1 MKLTEKEFI
10 KADGTV
16 IKLTPEWI
24 STKLGEVYELSH
36 LDKIDQ
42 ERLHYGYMTEALVS
56 FLETTDEKG
65 VPFFERVE
73 LKSIDVGNNRISNLL
88 NQRIILDKPSKIER
102 ENFYHDF
109 KLWPTIYSDEKKIDD
124 IVVKVHSEF
133 TLCNREGDLELH
145 FNDNLVELN
154 VFELINSY
162 DKKEIY
168 NFTFEDNV
176 ASSVIISEMNQPFW
190 TNNKALDNIDVAF
203 EAKKEASIVLESSAI
218 NMMVDDRENFTFNP
232 IKVGDYFALIDSQ
245 INFDR
250 ESLKNRE
257 VELDTDFFYL
267 KNSSISFE
275 GANKEKVGLY
285 TRGATTLDDCEITC
299 VDYSFINKT
308 ISTQVIG
315 GEAQKTKIK
324 LENAVINSGV
334 SYYSNVKYDFSTFE
348 IINSK
353 LENGGD
359 EILSLANS
367 ISITNSTIKNTLK
380 LTNVVIENADVDG
393 LILINN
399 SNKEKAFSVVPAIKV
414 AWSIDPASNCDKND
428 SRITIKNCS
437 VKLEKEDSQFY
448 LNVYGNVSMSNSN
461 FEGNVDLKTHTLYP
475 YEAIRI
481 RDLNLDDPSKNF
493 VLFDYGNEFNIDINI
508 DNSSFINAD
517 FSVSSVSN
525 ETIFPNDGEKNPEES
540 SVWDDSNYH
549 RRVDINRSEISGS
562 VDLIETSLIED
573 SVINGGYLYNV
584 SEVKRSY
591 LDRYNVANEKE
602 EVIIDFNSK
611 QAEEPADTK
620 ISRDNMAFEVL

>member
-1 MKLTEKEFI
+1 MKLSEKTLTI
-10 KADGTV
+10 KDGGTLT
-16 IKLTPEWI
+16 LTPEWI

-36 LDKIDQ
+36 MDKIDQ

-73 LKSIDVGNNRISNLL
+73 FKSIDVGNNRICNLL
-88 NQRIILDKPSKIER
+88 NQKVILDKPSKIER

-190 TNNKALDNIDVAF
+190 SNNKALDNIDVAF

-232 IKVGDYFALIDSQ
+232 IKVGDYFSLIDSQ
-245 INFDR
+245 ITFDR

-315 GEAQKTKIK
+315 GEAQKTKVRF
-324 LENAVINSGV
+324 ENATIDSSL
-334 SYYSNVKYDFSTFE
+334 SYYSDVKYDFSTFE

-359 EILSLANS
+359 EILSLANG

-380 LTNVVIENADVDG
+380 LANVLIENADIDNLVLENNGKDHDSFLVQTSTVDG
-393 LILINN
+393 
-399 SNKEKAFSVVPAIKV
+399 
-414 AWSIDPASNCDKND
+414 DKK
-428 SRITIKNCS
+428 SQGRITLNNCVVNVDDYFSIS
-437 VKLEKEDSQFY
+437 VH
-448 LNVYGNVSMSNSN
+448 GNFSASNSN
-461 FEGNVDLKTHTLYP
+461 FFGVNNFYSSLEDDRLL
-475 YEAIRI
+475 RI
-481 RDLNLDDPSKNF
+481 RSDVNL
-493 VLFDYGNEFNIDINI
+493 DINI
-508 DNSSFINAD
+508 VNSNFKNAKVYAIGLLTNKGWENPD
-517 FSVSSVSN
+517 YRQTLTIHGSELTGENELRETTLVLNSVLQN
-525 ETIFPNDGEKNPEES
+525 ATLANA
-540 SVWDDSNYH
+540 
-549 RRVDINRSEISGS
+549 SEIKNSFLKEVAKDYETPTVIEGLNFAADELKKD
-562 VDLIETSLIED
+562 VGQANNDLEIL
-573 SVINGGYLYNV
+573 
-584 SEVKRSY
+584 
-591 LDRYNVANEKE
+591 
-602 EVIIDFNSK
+602 
-611 QAEEPADTK
+611 
-620 ISRDNMAFEVL
+620 

>member
-1 MKLTEKEFI
+1 MKLQNKEFI

-73 LKSIDVGNNRISNLL
+73 LKSIDVGNNRICNLL
-88 NQRIILDKPSKIER
+88 NQKVILDKPSKIER

-190 TNNKALDNIDVAF
+190 SNNKALENIDVAF

-218 NMMVDDRENFTFNP
+218 NMMIGDRENFTFNP

-315 GEAQKTKIK
+315 GEAQKTKVRF
-324 LENAVINSGV
+324 ENATIDSGV
-334 SYYSNVKYDFSTFE
+334 SYYSDVKYDFSTFE

-353 LENGGD
+353 IENEGD
-359 EILSLANS
+359 EILSLANG

-380 LTNVVIENADVDG
+380 LANVLIENADIDNLVLENKGKDHDSFLVQTSTVDG
-393 LILINN
+393 
-399 SNKEKAFSVVPAIKV
+399 
-414 AWSIDPASNCDKND
+414 DKK
-428 SRITIKNCS
+428 SQGRITLNNCVVNVDDYFSIS
-437 VKLEKEDSQFY
+437 VH
-448 LNVYGNVSMSNSN
+448 GNFSASNSN
-461 FEGNVDLKTHTLYP
+461 FFGINNFYSSLEDDRLL
-475 YEAIRI
+475 RI
-481 RDLNLDDPSKNF
+481 RSDVNL
-493 VLFDYGNEFNIDINI
+493 DINI
-508 DNSSFINAD
+508 INSNFKNAKLYAIGLLTNKEWEKPRL
-517 FSVSSVSN
+517 SSN
-525 ETIFPNDGEKNPEES
+525 A
-540 SVWDDSNYH
+540 YH
-549 RRVDINRSEISGS
+549 PWLRA
-562 VDLIETSLIED
+562 
-573 SVINGGYLYNV
+573 
-584 SEVKRSY
+584 
-591 LDRYNVANEKE
+591 DRG
-602 EVIIDFNSK
+602 
-611 QAEEPADTK
+611 
-620 ISRDNMAFEVL
+620 

>member
-1 MKLTEKEFI
+1 MKLQNKEFI

-73 LKSIDVGNNRISNLL
+73 LKSIDVGNNRICNLL
-88 NQRIILDKPSKIER
+88 NQRIIFDKPSKIER

-190 TNNKALDNIDVAF
+190 SNNKALDNIDVAF

-218 NMMVDDRENFTFNP
+218 NMMVNDRENFTFNP

-308 ISTQVIG
+308 ISTKVIG

-324 LENAVINSGV
+324 LENAVIDSSI
-334 SYYSNVKYDFSTFE
+334 SYYSDVKYDFSTFE

-353 LENGGD
+353 IENRGD
-359 EILSLANS
+359 EILSLANG
-367 ISITNSTIKNTLK
+367 ISTTNSTIKNTLK
-380 LTNVVIENADVDG
+380 LANAIIENADIDNLVLENKGKDHDSFLIQTSTVDG
-393 LILINN
+393 DKKSQGRITL
-399 SNKEKAFSVVPAIKV
+399 
-414 AWSIDPASNCDKND
+414 SNCVVNVDD
-428 SRITIKNCS
+428 YFSIS
-437 VKLEKEDSQFY
+437 VH
-448 LNVYGNVSMSNSN
+448 GNFSASNSN
-461 FEGNVDLKTHTLYP
+461 FFGVNNFYSSLEDDRLL
-475 YEAIRI
+475 RI
-481 RDLNLDDPSKNF
+481 RSDVNL
-493 VLFDYGNEFNIDINI
+493 DINI
-508 DNSSFINAD
+508 INSNFKNAKVYAIGLLTNKEWENPDYRQTLTIHGSELTGENELRETTLVLNSVLQNATLINASEIKNS
-517 FSVSSVSN
+517 FLKEVAKNYEMPTTIEGVNLVANEPKREVGQVSN
-525 ETIFPNDGEKNPEES
+525 E
-540 SVWDDSNYH
+540 
-549 RRVDINRSEISGS
+549 
-562 VDLIETSLIED
+562 IEAL
-573 SVINGGYLYNV
+573 
-584 SEVKRSY
+584 
-591 LDRYNVANEKE
+591 
-602 EVIIDFNSK
+602 
-611 QAEEPADTK
+611 
-620 ISRDNMAFEVL
+620 

>member
-1 MKLTEKEFI
+1 MKLQNKEFI

-36 LDKIDQ
+36 LDRIDQ

-73 LKSIDVGNNRISNLL
+73 LKSIDVGNNRICNLL
-88 NQRIILDKPSKIER
+88 NQKVILDKPSKIER

-133 TLCNREGDLELH
+133 ALCNREGDLELH

-154 VFELINSY
+154 VFELINS
-162 DKKEIY
+162 DNKKEIY
-168 NFTFEDNV
+168 HFTFEDNV

-218 NMMVDDRENFTFNP
+218 NMMIDDRENFTFDP
-232 IKVGDYFALIDSQ
+232 IKIGDYFALIDSQ

-308 ISTQVIG
+308 ISTKVIG

-324 LENAVINSGV
+324 LENATIDSGV
-334 SYYSNVKYDFSTFE
+334 SYYSDVKYDFSTFE

-353 LENGGD
+353 IENEGD
-359 EILSLANS
+359 EILSLANG
-367 ISITNSTIKNTLK
+367 ISITNSTIKNTLRLANAFIK
-380 LTNVVIENADVDG
+380 NADIDN
-393 LILINN
+393 LILEN
-399 SNKEKAFSVVPAIKV
+399 
-414 AWSIDPASNCDKND
+414 KND
-428 SRITIKNCS
+428 EKETFLLTPDHDTNRLTAGDRIVIKNCEVRLGKDDNFS
-437 VKLEKEDSQFY
+437 INAAGHLEF
-448 LNVYGNVSMSNSN
+448 MNSN
-461 FEGNVDLKTHTLYP
+461 FEGSFFLYTALKTPTKPIDVNQYDFANEIATMLY
-475 YEAIRI
+475 Y
-481 RDLNLDDPSKNF
+481 DQ
-493 VLFDYGNEFNIDINI
+493 FD
-508 DNSSFINAD
+508 
-517 FSVSSVSN
+517 
-525 ETIFPNDGEKNPEES
+525 
-540 SVWDDSNYH
+540 
-549 RRVDINRSEISGS
+549 VDH
-562 VDLIETSLIED
+562 
-573 SVINGGYLYNV
+573 NV
-584 SEVKRSY
+584 SLTLQATNSIFKNVSLDLSILNDEHKREENLILIDASEFSGPIELNGCYEVGNSY
-591 LDRYNVANEKE
+591 IKDVFTHNISSIKSSIICNKILKE
-602 EVIIDFNSK
+602 NSPTALIDFNFK
-611 QAEEPADTK
+611 QPEELADTK
-620 ISRDNMAFEVL
+620 ISKDNMNFEAL

>member
-1 MKLTEKEFI
+1 MKLKEKEFT

-36 LDKIDQ
+36 IDKIDQ

-73 LKSIDVGNNRISNLL
+73 LKSIDVGNNRICNLL
-88 NQRIILDKPSKIER
+88 NQRVILDKPSEIER

-133 TLCNREGDLELH
+133 ALCNREGDLELY
-145 FNDNLVELN
+145 FNDNPVELN
-154 VFELINSY
+154 IFELINSY

-168 NFTFEDNV
+168 NFNFEDNV

-190 TNNKALDNIDVAF
+190 SNNKALDNIDVAF

-218 NMMVDDRENFTFNP
+218 NMMIDDRENFTFNP

-245 INFDR
+245 ITFDR
-250 ESLKNRE
+250 ESLRNRE

-315 GEAQKTKIK
+315 GEAQKTKIR

-334 SYYSNVKYDFSTFE
+334 SYYSDVKYDFSTFE

-353 LENGGD
+353 IENEGD
-359 EILSLANS
+359 EILSLANG

-380 LTNVVIENADVDG
+380 LANAIIENADIDNLVLENKGKDHDSFLVQTSTVDG
-393 LILINN
+393 
-399 SNKEKAFSVVPAIKV
+399 
-414 AWSIDPASNCDKND
+414 DKK
-428 SRITIKNCS
+428 SQGRITLDNCI
-437 VKLEKEDSQFY
+437 V
-448 LNVYGNVSMSNSN
+448 NVDNRFSINIYGNFSASNSN
-461 FEGNVDLKTHTLYP
+461 FFGTNIFCSALEDSNFLFLKG
-475 YEAIRI
+475 
-481 RDLNLDDPSKNF
+481 DVNL
-493 VLFDYGNEFNIDINI
+493 DINI
-508 DNSSFINAD
+508 VNSSFKNVELYAAGLLSNKEWEDPDYRQTLTICGSELTGENELRETTLVLHSALQNVSLANA
-517 FSVSSVSN
+517 
-525 ETIFPNDGEKNPEES
+525 
-540 SVWDDSNYH
+540 
-549 RRVDINRSEISGS
+549 SEIKNSF
-562 VDLIETSLIED
+562 LKEIIKNYKMPTIIE
-573 SVINGGYLYNV
+573 
-584 SEVKRSY
+584 EVN
-591 LDRYNVANEKE
+591 LAANEPKKDVGQVTNE
-602 EVIIDFNSK
+602 MEI
-611 QAEEPADTK
+611 
-620 ISRDNMAFEVL
+620 L

>member
-24 STKLGEVYELSH
+24 SSKLGEVYELSH
-36 LDKIDQ
+36 MDKIDQ

-73 LKSIDVGNNRISNLL
+73 LKSIDVGNNRICNLL
-88 NQRIILDKPSKIER
+88 NQKVILDKPSKIER

-109 KLWPTIYSDEKKIDD
+109 KLWPTTYSDEKRIDD

-145 FNDNLVELN
+145 FNDDLVELN

-168 NFTFEDNV
+168 HFTFEDNV

-190 TNNKALDNIDVAF
+190 SNNKALDNIDVAF
-203 EAKKEASIVLESSAI
+203 EAKKEVSIVLESSAI
-218 NMMVDDRENFTFNP
+218 NMMIDDRENFTFNP

-245 INFDR
+245 ITFDR

-315 GEAQKTKIK
+315 GEAQKTKVRF
-324 LENAVINSGV
+324 ENATIDSGV
-334 SYYSNVKYDFSTFE
+334 SYYSDVKYDFSTFE

-353 LENGGD
+353 IENEGD
-359 EILSLANS
+359 EILSLANG
-367 ISITNSTIKNTLK
+367 ISIANSTIKNTLK
-380 LTNVVIENADVDG
+380 LANVLIENADIDNLVLENNGKDHDSFLVQTSTVDG
-393 LILINN
+393 
-399 SNKEKAFSVVPAIKV
+399 
-414 AWSIDPASNCDKND
+414 DKK
-428 SRITIKNCS
+428 SQGRITLNNCVVNVDDYFSIS
-437 VKLEKEDSQFY
+437 VH
-448 LNVYGNVSMSNSN
+448 GNFSASNSN
-461 FEGNVDLKTHTLYP
+461 FFGVNNFYSSLEDDRLL
-475 YEAIRI
+475 RI
-481 RDLNLDDPSKNF
+481 RSDVNLD
-493 VLFDYGNEFNIDINI
+493 IDIV
-508 DNSSFINAD
+508 NSNFKNTKLYAIGLLSNKEWENPDYRQTLTIHGSEMTGENELRETTLVLNSVLQNATLANASEIKNSFLKEVAKNYEMPTTIEGVNLVANEPKRE
-517 FSVSSVSN
+517 VGQVSN
-525 ETIFPNDGEKNPEES
+525 E
-540 SVWDDSNYH
+540 
-549 RRVDINRSEISGS
+549 
-562 VDLIETSLIED
+562 IEAL
-573 SVINGGYLYNV
+573 
-584 SEVKRSY
+584 
-591 LDRYNVANEKE
+591 
-602 EVIIDFNSK
+602 
-611 QAEEPADTK
+611 
-620 ISRDNMAFEVL
+620 

>member
-16 IKLTPEWI
+16 VKLIPEWI
-24 STKLGEVYELSH
+24 STKLGEVYELSC
-36 LDKIDQ
+36 LDRIDQ

-88 NQRIILDKPSKIER
+88 NQKVILDKPSKIER

-133 TLCNREGDLELH
+133 TLCNREGALELH
-145 FNDNLVELN
+145 FNDNLVEIN

-168 NFTFEDNV
+168 NFNFEDNV

-190 TNNKALDNIDVAF
+190 SNNKALDHIDVAF

-218 NMMVDDRENFTFNP
+218 NMMIDDRENFTFNP

-324 LENAVINSGV
+324 LENAVIDSGV

-353 LENGGD
+353 LENEGD
-359 EILSLANS
+359 EILSLTNG

-380 LTNVVIENADVDG
+380 LANAIIENADIDNLVLENKGKDHDSFLVQTSTVDG
-393 LILINN
+393 
-399 SNKEKAFSVVPAIKV
+399 
-414 AWSIDPASNCDKND
+414 DKK
-428 SRITIKNCS
+428 SQGRITLNNCVVNVDDYFSIS
-437 VKLEKEDSQFY
+437 VH
-448 LNVYGNVSMSNSN
+448 GNFSASNSN
-461 FEGNVDLKTHTLYP
+461 FFGINNFYSSLEDDHLL
-475 YEAIRI
+475 RI
-481 RDLNLDDPSKNF
+481 RSDTNL
-493 VLFDYGNEFNIDINI
+493 DINI
-508 DNSSFINAD
+508 VNSNFKNAKVYAIGLSTNKGWENPDYRQTLTIHGSELTGENELRETTLVLNSVLQNVILINA
-517 FSVSSVSN
+517 
-525 ETIFPNDGEKNPEES
+525 
-540 SVWDDSNYH
+540 
-549 RRVDINRSEISGS
+549 SEIKNSFLKEIAEDYEVS
-562 VDLIETSLIED
+562 TVIEGQNLTADEPKKDVGQI
-573 SVINGGYLYNV
+573 
-584 SEVKRSY
+584 
-591 LDRYNVANEKE
+591 ANEIE
-602 EVIIDFNSK
+602 
-611 QAEEPADTK
+611 A
-620 ISRDNMAFEVL
+620 L

>member
-24 STKLGEVYELSH
+24 SSKLGEVYELSH

-73 LKSIDVGNNRISNLL
+73 LKSIDVGNNRICNLL
-88 NQRIILDKPSKIER
+88 NQKVILDKPSKIER

-168 NFTFEDNV
+168 HFNFEDNA

-190 TNNKALDNIDVAF
+190 SNNKALDNIDVAF

-218 NMMVDDRENFTFNP
+218 NMMIDDRENFTFNP

-257 VELDTDFFYL
+257 VELDIDFFYL

-285 TRGATTLDDCEITC
+285 TRGAITLDDCEITC

-315 GEAQKTKIK
+315 GEAQKTKIR

-353 LENGGD
+353 LENEGD
-359 EILSLANS
+359 EILSLANG
-367 ISITNSTIKNTLK
+367 ISITNSTVKNTLK
-380 LTNVVIENADVDG
+380 LANVLIENADIDNLVLENKGKDHDSFLVQTSTVDG
-393 LILINN
+393 DKKSQGRITL
-399 SNKEKAFSVVPAIKV
+399 
-414 AWSIDPASNCDKND
+414 SNCVVNVDD
-428 SRITIKNCS
+428 HFSIS
-437 VKLEKEDSQFY
+437 VH
-448 LNVYGNVSMSNSN
+448 GNFSASNSN
-461 FEGNVDLKTHTLYP
+461 FFGVNNFYSSLEDDHLL
-475 YEAIRI
+475 RI
-481 RDLNLDDPSKNF
+481 RSDTNL
-493 VLFDYGNEFNIDINI
+493 DINI
-508 DNSSFINAD
+508 VNSNFKNAKVYAIGLSTNKGWENPD
-517 FSVSSVSN
+517 YRQTLTIHGSEMTGEN
-525 ETIFPNDGEKNPEES
+525 ELRETTLVLNSILQNATLANA
-540 SVWDDSNYH
+540 
-549 RRVDINRSEISGS
+549 SEIKNSFLKEVAKNYEMPTVIEGLNFAADELKKD
-562 VDLIETSLIED
+562 VGQANNDLEIL
-573 SVINGGYLYNV
+573 
-584 SEVKRSY
+584 
-591 LDRYNVANEKE
+591 
-602 EVIIDFNSK
+602 
-611 QAEEPADTK
+611 
-620 ISRDNMAFEVL
+620 

>member
-10 KADGTV
+10 KTDGTV

-65 VPFFERVE
+65 TPFFERVE
-73 LKSIDVGNNRISNLL
+73 LKSIDVGNNRICNLL
-88 NQRIILDKPSKIER
+88 NQKVILDKPSKIER

-109 KLWPTIYSDEKKIDD
+109 KLWPTTYSDEKRVDD

-145 FNDNLVELN
+145 FNDNFVELN
-154 VFELINSY
+154 VFELINSD

-168 NFTFEDNV
+168 HFTFEDNV

-190 TNNKALDNIDVAF
+190 SNNKALDNIDVAF

-232 IKVGDYFALIDSQ
+232 IKVGDYFTLIDSQ
-245 INFDR
+245 ITFDR
-250 ESLKNRE
+250 ESLRNRE

-353 LENGGD
+353 LENEGD
-359 EILSLANS
+359 EILSLANGIVINS
-367 ISITNSTIKNTLK
+367 STIKNTLRLANAFIK
-380 LTNVVIENADVDG
+380 NADIDN
-393 LILINN
+393 LILE
-399 SNKEKAFSVVPAIKV
+399 NKNGEKETFLLTPDHDTNRLTAG
-414 AWSIDPASNCDKND
+414 D
-428 SRITIKNCS
+428 RIVIKNCEVRLGKDDNFS
-437 VKLEKEDSQFY
+437 INAAGHLEF
-448 LNVYGNVSMSNSN
+448 MNSN
-461 FEGNVDLKTHTLYP
+461 FEGSFFLYTALKTPTKPIDVNQYDFANEIATMLY
-475 YEAIRI
+475 Y
-481 RDLNLDDPSKNF
+481 DQ
-493 VLFDYGNEFNIDINI
+493 FD
-508 DNSSFINAD
+508 
-517 FSVSSVSN
+517 
-525 ETIFPNDGEKNPEES
+525 
-540 SVWDDSNYH
+540 
-549 RRVDINRSEISGS
+549 VDH
-562 VDLIETSLIED
+562 
-573 SVINGGYLYNV
+573 NV
-584 SEVKRSY
+584 SLTLQATNSIFKNVSLDLSILNDEHKREENLILIDASELNGPIELNGCYEVGNSY
-591 LDRYNVANEKE
+591 IKDVFTHNISSIKSSIICNKSLKE
-602 EVIIDFNSK
+602 NSPTALIDFNSK
-611 QAEEPADTK
+611 QADK
-620 ISRDNMAFEVL
+620 SRKEIGQATNGLEIL

>member
-1 MKLTEKEFI
+1 MKLAEKEFI

-24 STKLGEVYELSH
+24 SSKLGEVYELSH
-36 LDKIDQ
+36 IDKIDQ

-73 LKSIDVGNNRISNLL
+73 LKSIDVGNNRICNLL
-88 NQRIILDKPSKIER
+88 NQKVILDKPSKIER

-109 KLWPTIYSDEKKIDD
+109 KLWPTTYSDEKKIDD
-124 IVVKVHSEF
+124 IVLKVHSEF
-133 TLCNREGDLELH
+133 TLCNREGDLELY

-168 NFTFEDNV
+168 NFNFEDNV
-176 ASSVIISEMNQPFW
+176 VSSVIISEMNQPFW
-190 TNNKALDNIDVAF
+190 SNNKALDNIDVAF

-218 NMMVDDRENFTFNP
+218 NMMVNDRENFTFNP

-308 ISTQVIG
+308 ISTKVIG
-315 GEAQKTKIK
+315 GEAQKTKVRF
-324 LENAVINSGV
+324 ENATIDSGV
-334 SYYSNVKYDFSTFE
+334 SYYSDVKYDFSTFE

-353 LENGGD
+353 IENEGD
-359 EILSLANS
+359 EILSLANG

-380 LTNVVIENADVDG
+380 LANAFIENADIDNLVLENKGKDHDSFLVQTSTVDG
-393 LILINN
+393 
-399 SNKEKAFSVVPAIKV
+399 
-414 AWSIDPASNCDKND
+414 DKK
-428 SRITIKNCS
+428 SQGRITLNNCVVNVDDYFSIS
-437 VKLEKEDSQFY
+437 VH
-448 LNVYGNVSMSNSN
+448 GNFSASNSN
-461 FEGNVDLKTHTLYP
+461 FFGVNNFYSSLEDDRLL
-475 YEAIRI
+475 RI
-481 RDLNLDDPSKNF
+481 RSDVNL
-493 VLFDYGNEFNIDINI
+493 DINI
-508 DNSSFINAD
+508 VNSNFKNTKLYAIGLLSNKGWENPDYRQTLTIHGSELTGENELRETTLVLNSVLQNATLA
-517 FSVSSVSN
+517 N
-525 ETIFPNDGEKNPEES
+525 A
-540 SVWDDSNYH
+540 
-549 RRVDINRSEISGS
+549 SEIRNSFLKE
-562 VDLIETSLIED
+562 VAKNYEMPTIIEGQNLTADELKKDVGQI
-573 SVINGGYLYNV
+573 
-584 SEVKRSY
+584 
-591 LDRYNVANEKE
+591 ANEIE
-602 EVIIDFNSK
+602 
-611 QAEEPADTK
+611 A
-620 ISRDNMAFEVL
+620 L

>member
-1 MKLTEKEFI
+1 MKLKQKEFT

-24 STKLGEVYELSH
+24 SSKLGEVYELSH

-42 ERLHYGYMTEALVS
+42 ERLHYGYMTDELVS

-73 LKSIDVGNNRISNLL
+73 LKSIDVGNNRICNLL
-88 NQRIILDKPSKIER
+88 NQKVILDKPSKIER

-133 TLCNREGDLELH
+133 TLCNREGDLELY

-168 NFTFEDNV
+168 HFTFEDNV
-176 ASSVIISEMNQPFW
+176 ASSVVISEMNQPFW

-218 NMMVDDRENFTFNP
+218 NMMIDDRENFTFNP

-308 ISTQVIG
+308 ISTKVIG
-315 GEAQKTKIK
+315 GEAQKTKVRF
-324 LENAVINSGV
+324 ENATIDSGV
-334 SYYSNVKYDFSTFE
+334 SYYSDVKYDFSTFE

-353 LENGGD
+353 IENGGD
-359 EILSLANS
+359 EILSLANG
-367 ISITNSTIKNTLK
+367 ISITNSTVKNTLK
-380 LTNVVIENADVDG
+380 LANVLIENADIDNLVLENKGKDHDSFLVQTSTVGGDKKSQGRIVLNNCVVNVDDY
-393 LILINN
+393 
-399 SNKEKAFSVVPAIKV
+399 FSI
-414 AWSIDPASNCDKND
+414 
-428 SRITIKNCS
+428 S
-437 VKLEKEDSQFY
+437 VH
-448 LNVYGNVSMSNSN
+448 GNFSASNSN
-461 FEGNVDLKTHTLYP
+461 FFGVNNFYSSLEDDRLL
-475 YEAIRI
+475 RI
-481 RDLNLDDPSKNF
+481 RSDVNL
-493 VLFDYGNEFNIDINI
+493 DINI
-508 DNSSFINAD
+508 VNSNFKNAKLYAIGL
-517 FSVSSVSN
+517 STNKEWENPNYRQTLTIHGSEMTGEN
-525 ETIFPNDGEKNPEES
+525 ELRETTLVLNSILQNVTLANA
-540 SVWDDSNYH
+540 
-549 RRVDINRSEISGS
+549 SEIRNSFLKEIAKS
-562 VDLIETSLIED
+562 YEMPTLIEGQNLTADELKKDVGQI
-573 SVINGGYLYNV
+573 
-584 SEVKRSY
+584 
-591 LDRYNVANEKE
+591 ANEIE
-602 EVIIDFNSK
+602 
-611 QAEEPADTK
+611 A
-620 ISRDNMAFEVL
+620 L

>member
-36 LDKIDQ
+36 IDKIDQ

-73 LKSIDVGNNRISNLL
+73 LKSIDVGNNRICNLL

-190 TNNKALDNIDVAF
+190 NNNKALDNIDVAF

-257 VELDTDFFYL
+257 VELDFDFLYL
-267 KNSSISFE
+267 KDSSISFE
-275 GANKEKVGLY
+275 GVNSQKVGL
-285 TRGATTLDDCEITC
+285 RMRKIATFNSSEITC

-324 LENAVINSGV
+324 LENATIDSGV
-334 SYYSNVKYDFSTFE
+334 SYYSDVKYDFSTFE

-353 LENGGD
+353 IENDGD
-359 EILSLANS
+359 EILSLANG

-380 LTNVVIENADVDG
+380 LANAIIENADIDNLVLENKGKDHDSFLVQTSTVDG
-393 LILINN
+393 DKKSQGRITLNN
-399 SNKEKAFSVVPAIKV
+399 CVVNVDDHFSISVHGNF
-414 AWSIDPASNCDKND
+414 SASNSSFFGVNNFYSC
-428 SRITIKNCS
+428 
-437 VKLEKEDSQFY
+437 LEDDHFLFLKSDVN
-448 LNVYGNVSMSNSN
+448 LDIDIVNSN
-461 FEGNVDLKTHTLYP
+461 FKNAKLYAIGLLTNKEWENPDYRQTLTIHGS
-475 YEAIRI
+475 ELTGENELRETTLV
-481 RDLNLDDPSKNF
+481 LNS
-493 VLFDYGNEFNIDINI
+493 VLQ
-508 DNSSFINAD
+508 NATLA
-517 FSVSSVSN
+517 N
-525 ETIFPNDGEKNPEES
+525 A
-540 SVWDDSNYH
+540 
-549 RRVDINRSEISGS
+549 SEIKNSFLKE
-562 VDLIETSLIED
+562 VAKNYEMPTTIEGVNL
-573 SVINGGYLYNV
+573 
-584 SEVKRSY
+584 
-591 LDRYNVANEKE
+591 VANEPKKD
-602 EVIIDFNSK
+602 VC
-611 QAEEPADTK
+611 QATNGLE
-620 ISRDNMAFEVL
+620 IL

>member
-73 LKSIDVGNNRISNLL
+73 LKSIDVGNNRICNLL

-109 KLWPTIYSDEKKIDD
+109 KLWPTIYSDENKIDD

-168 NFTFEDNV
+168 NFNFEDNV

-190 TNNKALDNIDVAF
+190 SNNKALDNIDVVF

-218 NMMVDDRENFTFNP
+218 NMMIGDRENFTFNP

-308 ISTQVIG
+308 ISAQVIG

-353 LENGGD
+353 LENEGD
-359 EILSLANS
+359 EILSLANG
-367 ISITNSTIKNTLK
+367 ISITNSTVKNTLK
-380 LTNVVIENADVDG
+380 LANVLIENADIDNLVLENNGKDHDSFLVQTSTVDG
-393 LILINN
+393 
-399 SNKEKAFSVVPAIKV
+399 
-414 AWSIDPASNCDKND
+414 DKK
-428 SRITIKNCS
+428 SQGRITLNNCVVNVDDYFSIS
-437 VKLEKEDSQFY
+437 VH
-448 LNVYGNVSMSNSN
+448 GNFSASNSN
-461 FEGNVDLKTHTLYP
+461 FFGINNFYSSLEDDHLL
-475 YEAIRI
+475 RI
-481 RDLNLDDPSKNF
+481 RSDINL
-493 VLFDYGNEFNIDINI
+493 DINI
-508 DNSSFINAD
+508 VNSNFKNAKVYAIGLLTNKEWQNPDYRQTLAIYGSELTGENELRETTLVLNSILQNVTLANASEIRNSFLKEIAKSYEMPTLIEGQNLTAD
-517 FSVSSVSN
+517 EPKREVGQASN
-525 ETIFPNDGEKNPEES
+525 E
-540 SVWDDSNYH
+540 
-549 RRVDINRSEISGS
+549 
-562 VDLIETSLIED
+562 IEAL
-573 SVINGGYLYNV
+573 
-584 SEVKRSY
+584 
-591 LDRYNVANEKE
+591 
-602 EVIIDFNSK
+602 
-611 QAEEPADTK
+611 
-620 ISRDNMAFEVL
+620 

>member
-1 MKLTEKEFI
+1 MKLSEKTLTI
-10 KADGTV
+10 KDGGTLT
-16 IKLTPEWI
+16 LTPEWI

-42 ERLHYGYMTEALVS
+42 ERLHYGYMTDELVS
-56 FLETTDEKG
+56 FLETSDEKG

-73 LKSIDVGNNRISNLL
+73 LKSIDVGNNRICNLL
-88 NQRIILDKPSKIER
+88 NQKVILDKPSKIER

-133 TLCNREGDLELH
+133 TLCNREGDLELY

-168 NFTFEDNV
+168 NFNFEDNV

-218 NMMVDDRENFTFNP
+218 NMMVDDRESFTFNP

-250 ESLKNRE
+250 ESLRNRE

-315 GEAQKTKIK
+315 GEAQKTKVRF
-324 LENAVINSGV
+324 ENATIDSGV
-334 SYYSNVKYDFSTFE
+334 SYYSNVKYDSSVFE

-353 LENGGD
+353 IENSGD
-359 EILSLANS
+359 EILSLANG

-380 LTNVVIENADVDG
+380 LANVLIENADIDNLVLENKGKDHDSFLVQTSTVDG
-393 LILINN
+393 DKKSQGRITLSNCVVNVDDYFSISVHGNFSAFNSNFFGVNNFYSSLEDDRLLRIRSDVNLDINIINSNFKNAKLYAIRVLTNKEWENPDYRQTLTIHGSELTGENELRETTLVLNSILQDVILIN
-399 SNKEKAFSVVPAIKV
+399 
-414 AWSIDPASNCDKND
+414 ASE
-428 SRITIKNCS
+428 IKNS
-437 VKLEKEDSQFY
+437 FLKEIAKD
-448 LNVYGNVSMSNSN
+448 
-461 FEGNVDLKTHTLYP
+461 
-475 YEAIRI
+475 YEM
-481 RDLNLDDPSKNF
+481 P
-493 VLFDYGNEFNIDINI
+493 
-508 DNSSFINAD
+508 
-517 FSVSSVSN
+517 
-525 ETIFPNDGEKNPEES
+525 T
-540 SVWDDSNYH
+540 
-549 RRVDINRSEISGS
+549 
-562 VDLIETSLIED
+562 LIEGQNLTADEPKKDVGQI
-573 SVINGGYLYNV
+573 
-584 SEVKRSY
+584 
-591 LDRYNVANEKE
+591 ANEIE
-602 EVIIDFNSK
+602 
-611 QAEEPADTK
+611 A
-620 ISRDNMAFEVL
+620 L

>member
-1 MKLTEKEFI
+1 MKLAEKEFI

-16 IKLTPEWI
+16 VKLTPEWI

-73 LKSIDVGNNRISNLL
+73 FKSIDVGNNRICNLL

-190 TNNKALDNIDVAF
+190 SNNKALDNIDVAF

-218 NMMVDDRENFTFNP
+218 NMMINDRENFTFNP

-245 INFDR
+245 IIFDR

-285 TRGATTLDDCEITC
+285 IRGATTLDDCEITC

-334 SYYSNVKYDFSTFE
+334 SYYSDVKYDFSTFE

-353 LENGGD
+353 LENEGD
-359 EILSLANS
+359 EILSLANG
-367 ISITNSTIKNTLK
+367 ISITNSTVKNTLK
-380 LTNVVIENADVDG
+380 LANVLIENADIDNLVLENKGKDHDSFLVQTSTVDG
-393 LILINN
+393 
-399 SNKEKAFSVVPAIKV
+399 
-414 AWSIDPASNCDKND
+414 DKK
-428 SRITIKNCS
+428 SQGRITLNNCVVNVDDYFSIS
-437 VKLEKEDSQFY
+437 VH
-448 LNVYGNVSMSNSN
+448 GNFSASNSN
-461 FEGNVDLKTHTLYP
+461 FFGINNFYSSLEDDHLL
-475 YEAIRI
+475 RI
-481 RDLNLDDPSKNF
+481 RSDINL
-493 VLFDYGNEFNIDINI
+493 DINI
-508 DNSSFINAD
+508 VNSNFKNAKVYAIGLLTNKEWEKPD
-517 FSVSSVSN
+517 YRQTLTIHGSEMTGEN
-525 ETIFPNDGEKNPEES
+525 ELRETTLVLNSILQNVTLANA
-540 SVWDDSNYH
+540 
-549 RRVDINRSEISGS
+549 SEIRNSFLKEIAKS
-562 VDLIETSLIED
+562 YEMPTLIEGQNLTADELKKDVGQI
-573 SVINGGYLYNV
+573 
-584 SEVKRSY
+584 
-591 LDRYNVANEKE
+591 ANEIE
-602 EVIIDFNSK
+602 
-611 QAEEPADTK
+611 A
-620 ISRDNMAFEVL
+620 L

>member
-10 KADGTV
+10 KADSTV

-73 LKSIDVGNNRISNLL
+73 LKSIDVGNNRFLNLL

-190 TNNKALDNIDVAF
+190 SNNKALDNIDVAF

-218 NMMVDDRENFTFNP
+218 NMMVDDRENFTFKP

-275 GANKEKVGLY
+275 GVNSQKVGL
-285 TRGATTLDDCEITC
+285 RMRKIATFNSSEITC
-299 VDYSFINKT
+299 VDYSIINKSIDT
-308 ISTQVIG
+308 KTVG
-315 GEAQKTKIK
+315 AEVQKTRVRF
-324 LENAVINSGV
+324 ENATINSIV
-334 SYYSNVKYDFSTFE
+334 SYYSDVKYDFSTFE

-353 LENGGD
+353 IENEGE
-359 EILSLANS
+359 EILSLANG

-380 LTNVVIENADVDG
+380 LANVLIENADIDNLVLENKAKDNDPDSFLVQTSTVDG
-393 LILINN
+393 
-399 SNKEKAFSVVPAIKV
+399 
-414 AWSIDPASNCDKND
+414 DKK
-428 SRITIKNCS
+428 SQGRITLNNCVVNVDDCFSIS
-437 VKLEKEDSQFY
+437 VHGNFY
-448 LNVYGNVSMSNSN
+448 ASNSN
-461 FEGNVDLKTHTLYP
+461 FFGINNFYSSLEDDRLL
-475 YEAIRI
+475 RI
-481 RDLNLDDPSKNF
+481 RSDVNL
-493 VLFDYGNEFNIDINI
+493 DINI
-508 DNSSFINAD
+508 INSNFKNAKLYAIGLSTNKEWENPNYRQTLTIHGSELTGENELRETTLVLN
-517 FSVSSVSN
+517 SVLQN
-525 ETIFPNDGEKNPEES
+525 ATLANA
-540 SVWDDSNYH
+540 
-549 RRVDINRSEISGS
+549 SEIKNSFLKE
-562 VDLIETSLIED
+562 VAKNYEMPTTIEGT
-573 SVINGGYLYNV
+573 NFA
-584 SEVKRSY
+584 
-591 LDRYNVANEKE
+591 ANELKKE
-602 EVIIDFNSK
+602 IG
-611 QAEEPADTK
+611 QATNELE
-620 ISRDNMAFEVL
+620 IL

>member
-73 LKSIDVGNNRISNLL
+73 LKSIDVGNNRICNLL
-88 NQRIILDKPSKIER
+88 NQKVILDKPSKIER

-133 TLCNREGDLELH
+133 ALCNREGDLELH

-154 VFELINSY
+154 VFELINS
-162 DKKEIY
+162 DNKKEIY
-168 NFTFEDNV
+168 HFTFEDNV

-257 VELDTDFFYL
+257 VELDFDFLYL
-267 KNSSISFE
+267 KDSSISFE
-275 GANKEKVGLY
+275 GVNSQKVGL
-285 TRGATTLDDCEITC
+285 RMRKIATFNSSEITC
-299 VDYSFINKT
+299 VDYSVINKT
-308 ISTQVIG
+308 IDTNTIG
-315 GEAQKTKIK
+315 EEVQKTRVRF
-324 LENAVINSGV
+324 ENATIDSGV
-334 SYYSNVKYDFSTFE
+334 SYYSNVKYDSSVFE

-353 LENGGD
+353 IENSVD
-359 EILSLANS
+359 EILSLANG

-380 LTNVVIENADVDG
+380 LANVLIENADIDNLVLENKGKDHDSFLVQTSTVDG
-393 LILINN
+393 DKKSQGRITL
-399 SNKEKAFSVVPAIKV
+399 
-414 AWSIDPASNCDKND
+414 SNCVVNVDD
-428 SRITIKNCS
+428 YFSIS
-437 VKLEKEDSQFY
+437 VH
-448 LNVYGNVSMSNSN
+448 GNFSAFNSN
-461 FEGNVDLKTHTLYP
+461 FFGVNNFYSSLEDDRLL
-475 YEAIRI
+475 RI
-481 RDLNLDDPSKNF
+481 RSDVNL
-493 VLFDYGNEFNIDINI
+493 DINI
-508 DNSSFINAD
+508 INSNFKNAKVYAIGLLTNKGWENPDYRQTLTIHGSELTGENELRETTLVLNSILQNATLANASEIKNSFLKEVAKNYEMPTTIEGVNLVANEPKRE
-517 FSVSSVSN
+517 VGQVSN
-525 ETIFPNDGEKNPEES
+525 E
-540 SVWDDSNYH
+540 
-549 RRVDINRSEISGS
+549 
-562 VDLIETSLIED
+562 IEAL
-573 SVINGGYLYNV
+573 
-584 SEVKRSY
+584 
-591 LDRYNVANEKE
+591 
-602 EVIIDFNSK
+602 
-611 QAEEPADTK
+611 
-620 ISRDNMAFEVL
+620 

>member
-65 VPFFERVE
+65 VPFFERME
-73 LKSIDVGNNRISNLL
+73 LKSIDVGNNRICNLL
-88 NQRIILDKPSKIER
+88 NQKVILDKPSKIER

-109 KLWPTIYSDEKKIDD
+109 KLWPTTYSDEKKIDD

-145 FNDNLVELN
+145 FNGNFVELN

-168 NFTFEDNV
+168 NFNFEDNV

-232 IKVGDYFALIDSQ
+232 IKVGDYFSLIDSQ
-245 INFDR
+245 ITFDR

-324 LENAVINSGV
+324 LENAVIDSGV

-353 LENGGD
+353 LENEGD
-359 EILSLANS
+359 EILSLANG

-380 LTNVVIENADVDG
+380 LANAIIENADIDNLVLENKGKDHDSFLVQTSTVDG
-393 LILINN
+393 DKKSQGRIVLNN
-399 SNKEKAFSVVPAIKV
+399 CVVNVDDYFSISVHGNF
-414 AWSIDPASNCDKND
+414 SASNSSFFGTN
-428 SRITIKNCS
+428 SFYS
-437 VKLEKEDSQFY
+437 SLE
-448 LNVYGNVSMSNSN
+448 NSN
-461 FEGNVDLKTHTLYP
+461 FLRSKSDV
-475 YEAIRI
+475 
-481 RDLNLDDPSKNF
+481 NL
-493 VLFDYGNEFNIDINI
+493 DINI
-508 DNSSFINAD
+508 INSNFKNAKVYAIGLLTNKGWQNPDYRQTLTIHGSELTGENELRETTLVLNSILQNATLANASEIKNSFLKEVAKNYEMPTTIEGVNLVANEPKRE
-517 FSVSSVSN
+517 VGQVSN
-525 ETIFPNDGEKNPEES
+525 E
-540 SVWDDSNYH
+540 
-549 RRVDINRSEISGS
+549 
-562 VDLIETSLIED
+562 IEAL
-573 SVINGGYLYNV
+573 
-584 SEVKRSY
+584 
-591 LDRYNVANEKE
+591 
-602 EVIIDFNSK
+602 
-611 QAEEPADTK
+611 
-620 ISRDNMAFEVL
+620 

>member
-1 MKLTEKEFI
+1 MKLQNKEFI
-10 KADGTV
+10 KADGAV

-24 STKLGEVYELSH
+24 STNLGEVYELSH

-73 LKSIDVGNNRISNLL
+73 LKSIDVGNNRICNLL
-88 NQRIILDKPSKIER
+88 NQKVILDKPSKIER

-133 TLCNREGDLELH
+133 TLCNREGDLELY

-154 VFELINSY
+154 VFELINSN
-162 DKKEIY
+162 DKKEVY
-168 NFTFEDNV
+168 NFNFEDNV

-190 TNNKALDNIDVAF
+190 SNNKALDNIDVAF

-275 GANKEKVGLY
+275 GANKGKVGLY

-315 GEAQKTKIK
+315 GEAQKTKVRF
-324 LENAVINSGV
+324 ENATIDSGV
-334 SYYSNVKYDFSTFE
+334 SYYSDVKYDFSTFE

-353 LENGGD
+353 IENEGD
-359 EILSLANS
+359 EILSLANG

-380 LTNVVIENADVDG
+380 LANAIIENADIDNLVLENKGKDHDSFLVQTSTVDG
-393 LILINN
+393 DKKSQGRITLNN
-399 SNKEKAFSVVPAIKV
+399 CVVNVDDYFSISVHGNF
-414 AWSIDPASNCDKND
+414 SASN
-428 SRITIKNCS
+428 
-437 VKLEKEDSQFY
+437 
-448 LNVYGNVSMSNSN
+448 
-461 FEGNVDLKTHTLYP
+461 
-475 YEAIRI
+475 
-481 RDLNLDDPSKNF
+481 
-493 VLFDYGNEFNIDINI
+493 
-508 DNSSFINAD
+508 SSI
-517 FSVSSVSN
+517 
-525 ETIFPNDGEKNPEES
+525 
-540 SVWDDSNYH
+540 
-549 RRVDINRSEISGS
+549 
-562 VDLIETSLIED
+562 
-573 SVINGGYLYNV
+573 
-584 SEVKRSY
+584 
-591 LDRYNVANEKE
+591 
-602 EVIIDFNSK
+602 
-611 QAEEPADTK
+611 
-620 ISRDNMAFEVL
+620 

>member
-24 STKLGEVYELSH
+24 SSKLGEVYELSH

-42 ERLHYGYMTEALVS
+42 ERLHYGYMTDELVS

-73 LKSIDVGNNRISNLL
+73 LKSIDVGNNRIRNLL
-88 NQRIILDKPSKIER
+88 NQRVILDKPSEIER

-124 IVVKVHSEF
+124 IVVKAHSEF
-133 TLCNREGDLELH
+133 ALCNREGDLELH

-190 TNNKALDNIDVAF
+190 SNNKALDNIDVAF

-218 NMMVDDRENFTFNP
+218 NMMINDRENFTFNP

-308 ISTQVIG
+308 ISTKVIG

-324 LENAVINSGV
+324 LENAVIDSSI
-334 SYYSNVKYDFSTFE
+334 SYYSDVKYDFSTFE

-353 LENGGD
+353 IENEGD
-359 EILSLANS
+359 EILSLANG
-367 ISITNSTIKNTLK
+367 ISITNSTIKNTLRLANAFIK
-380 LTNVVIENADVDG
+380 NADIDN
-393 LILINN
+393 LILE
-399 SNKEKAFSVVPAIKV
+399 NKNGEKETFLLTP
-414 AWSIDPASNCDKND
+414 DND
-428 SRITIKNCS
+428 TNRLTAGDRIVIKNCE
-437 VKLEKEDSQFY
+437 VRLGKDDNFNINAAGHLEF
-448 LNVYGNVSMSNSN
+448 MNSN
-461 FEGNVDLKTHTLYP
+461 FEGSFFLYTALKTPTKPIDVNQYDFANEIDTMLYYDQFDVDHNVFLTLQ
-475 YEAIRI
+475 AT
-481 RDLNLDDPSKNF
+481 
-493 VLFDYGNEFNIDINI
+493 
-508 DNSSFINAD
+508 NS
-517 FSVSSVSN
+517 
-525 ETIFPNDGEKNPEES
+525 IFK
-540 SVWDDSNYH
+540 
-549 RRVDINRSEISGS
+549 
-562 VDLIETSLIED
+562 
-573 SVINGGYLYNV
+573 NV
-584 SEVKRSY
+584 SLDLSILNDEHKREENLILIDASELSGPIELNGCYEVGNSY
-591 LDRYNVANEKE
+591 IKDVFTHNISSIKSSIICNKSLKE
-602 EVIIDFNSK
+602 NIPTALVDFNSK
-611 QAEEPADTK
+611 QADEPKKDVGQATNGLE
-620 ISRDNMAFEVL
+620 IL

>member
-36 LDKIDQ
+36 IDKIDQ
-42 ERLHYGYMTEALVS
+42 ERLHYGYMTDELVS

-73 LKSIDVGNNRISNLL
+73 LKSIDVGNNRICNLL

-133 TLCNREGDLELH
+133 ALCNREGDLELH
-145 FNDNLVELN
+145 FNDNLVELT
-154 VFELINSY
+154 VFELINSN

-168 NFTFEDNV
+168 NFNFEDNV

-190 TNNKALDNIDVAF
+190 SNNKALDNIDVAF

-218 NMMVDDRENFTFNP
+218 NMMIDDRENFTFNP
-232 IKVGDYFALIDSQ
+232 IKVGDYFSLIDSQ
-245 INFDR
+245 ITFDR

-275 GANKEKVGLY
+275 GANKKKVGLY

-308 ISTQVIG
+308 ISTKVIG

-324 LENAVINSGV
+324 LENATIDSGV
-334 SYYSNVKYDFSTFE
+334 SYYSDVKYDFSTFE

-353 LENGGD
+353 IENEGD
-359 EILSLANS
+359 EILSLANG
-367 ISITNSTIKNTLK
+367 ISITNSTIKNTLRLANAFIK
-380 LTNVVIENADVDG
+380 NADIDN
-393 LILINN
+393 LILEN
-399 SNKEKAFSVVPAIKV
+399 
-414 AWSIDPASNCDKND
+414 KND
-428 SRITIKNCS
+428 EEETFLLTPDHDTNRLTAGDRIVIKNCEVRLGKDDNFS
-437 VKLEKEDSQFY
+437 INAAGHLEF
-448 LNVYGNVSMSNSN
+448 MNSN
-461 FEGNVDLKTHTLYP
+461 FEGSFFLYTALKTPTKPIDVNQYDFANEIATMLY
-475 YEAIRI
+475 Y
-481 RDLNLDDPSKNF
+481 DQ
-493 VLFDYGNEFNIDINI
+493 FD
-508 DNSSFINAD
+508 
-517 FSVSSVSN
+517 
-525 ETIFPNDGEKNPEES
+525 
-540 SVWDDSNYH
+540 
-549 RRVDINRSEISGS
+549 VDH
-562 VDLIETSLIED
+562 
-573 SVINGGYLYNV
+573 NV
-584 SEVKRSY
+584 SLTLQATNSIFKNVSLDLSILNDEHKREENLILIDASELSGPIELNGCYEVGNSY
-591 LDRYNVANEKE
+591 IKDVFTHNISSIKSSIICNKNLKE
-602 EVIIDFNSK
+602 NSPTALIDFNSK
-611 QAEEPADTK
+611 QPEEPADTK
-620 ISRDNMAFEVL
+620 ISKDNMNFEAL

>member
-1 MKLTEKEFI
+1 MKLQNKEFI

-36 LDKIDQ
+36 LDQIDQ

-73 LKSIDVGNNRISNLL
+73 LKSIDVGDNRICNLL
-88 NQRIILDKPSKIER
+88 NQKVILDKPSKIER

-109 KLWPTIYSDEKKIDD
+109 KLWPTMYSDEKKIDD

-154 VFELINSY
+154 VFELINSD

-168 NFTFEDNV
+168 NFNFEDNV

-232 IKVGDYFALIDSQ
+232 IKVCDHFSLIDSQ
-245 INFDR
+245 ITFDR

-257 VELDTDFFYL
+257 VELDFDFLYL
-267 KNSSISFE
+267 KDSSISFE
-275 GANKEKVGLY
+275 GVNSQKVGL
-285 TRGATTLDDCEITC
+285 RMRKIATFNSSEITC

-315 GEAQKTKIK
+315 GEAQKTKVR
-324 LENAVINSGV
+324 LENATIDSGV
-334 SYYSNVKYDFSTFE
+334 SYYSDVKYESSVFE

-353 LENGGD
+353 IENEGD
-359 EILSLANS
+359 EILSLANG

-380 LTNVVIENADVDG
+380 LANAIIENADIDNLVLENKGKDHDSFLVQTSTVDG
-393 LILINN
+393 DKKSQGRITL
-399 SNKEKAFSVVPAIKV
+399 
-414 AWSIDPASNCDKND
+414 SNCVVNVDD
-428 SRITIKNCS
+428 YFSIS
-437 VKLEKEDSQFY
+437 VHGSF
-448 LNVYGNVSMSNSN
+448 SAFNSN
-461 FEGNVDLKTHTLYP
+461 FFGVNNFYSSLEDDRLL
-475 YEAIRI
+475 RI
-481 RDLNLDDPSKNF
+481 RSDVNL
-493 VLFDYGNEFNIDINI
+493 DINI
-508 DNSSFINAD
+508 INSNFKNAKVYAIGLLTNKEWEKPD
-517 FSVSSVSN
+517 YRQTLTIHGSELTGEN
-525 ETIFPNDGEKNPEES
+525 ELRETTLVLNSILQNATLANA
-540 SVWDDSNYH
+540 
-549 RRVDINRSEISGS
+549 SEIKNSFLKE
-562 VDLIETSLIED
+562 VAKNYEMPTIIEGVNL
-573 SVINGGYLYNV
+573 
-584 SEVKRSY
+584 
-591 LDRYNVANEKE
+591 VANEPKKE
-602 EVIIDFNSK
+602 IG
-611 QAEEPADTK
+611 QATNELE
-620 ISRDNMAFEVL
+620 IL